1 MADNEGA
8 PMHTGELGK
17 RIPRVGRIA
26 GALLGMHAGDALGAT
41 LEFSAWSA
49 VRQQYPDG
57 LREIVGGGPFGWP
70 PGHASDDTDLTRAVL
85 LAYLDAD
92 ADAGA
97 GSRARDI
104 GGATLRGLERYRRS
118 RDPRAA
124 GRARATRETAL

>member
-1 MADNEGA
+1 
-8 PMHTGELGK
+8 MHTGELGK

-26 GALLGMHAGDALGAT
+26 GALLGVHAGDALGAT

-97 GSRARDI
+97 FALSLLREHLFE
-104 GGATLRGLERYRRS
+104 GATCGGRRRS
-118 RDPRAA
+118 HASPDPVPRAGLVGQA
-124 GRARATRETAL
+124 